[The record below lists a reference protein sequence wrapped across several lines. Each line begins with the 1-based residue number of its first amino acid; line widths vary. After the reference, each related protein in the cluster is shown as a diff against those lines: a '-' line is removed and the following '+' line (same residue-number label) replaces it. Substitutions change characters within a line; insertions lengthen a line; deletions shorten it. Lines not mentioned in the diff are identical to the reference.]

1 MSPLRRIAPLL
12 IASLVVAPFLA
23 SCSSETRDN
32 AEETVESAQD
42 DAAETAEDAGNELQE
57 TGDEAQAR
65 AAAEDLRARIKA
77 NDTANDE
84 GPRSVAAIEESFEDV
99 AGDPEISGLDDG
111 DGDGLDDDG
120 KVQIDVEDASA
131 CLTLPESG
139 EDTTV
144 EGGAC

>member
-1 MSPLRRIAPLL
+1 MSTVRRLAPL
-12 IASLVVAPFLA
+12 AVSLLA
-23 SCSSETRDN
+23 FTPLAAGCSSDSKDN
-32 AEETVESAQD
+32 AKDTAESVQD
-42 DAAETAEDAGNELQE
+42 DAAERAEEAGNEIEE

-65 AAAEDLRARIKA
+65 AAAEDLRARLKA

-84 GPRSVAAIEESFEDV
+84 GARSVAAINESLADV
-99 AGDPEISGLDDG
+99 AGDPELEGLEDA

-120 KVQIDVEDASA
+120 KVQVNIEDSSA

-144 EGGAC
+144 DGGDC

>member
-1 MSPLRRIAPLL
+1 MSPVRRLAPL
-12 IASLVVAPFLA
+12 AVALLA
-23 SCSSETRDN
+23 FVPLAAGCSSDTKDN
-32 AEETVESAQD
+32 AKDTAESVKD
-42 DAAETAEDAGNELQE
+42 DAAENADEAGNEIEE

-84 GPRSVAAIEESFEDV
+84 GPRSIAAINESLADV
-99 AGDPEISGLDDG
+99 AGDPELEGLEDA

-120 KVQIDVEDASA
+120 KLQVNVEDSSA

-144 EGGAC
+144 DGGAC